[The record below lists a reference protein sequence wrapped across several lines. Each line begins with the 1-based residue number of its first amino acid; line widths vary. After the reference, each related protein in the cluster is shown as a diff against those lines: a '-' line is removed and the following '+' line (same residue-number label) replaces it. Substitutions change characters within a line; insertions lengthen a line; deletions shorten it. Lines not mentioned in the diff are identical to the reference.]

1 MFIKN
6 EIAFLL
12 LLQNIPKLRLY
23 FCSHNLKCIMI
34 MALQEEFELQ
44 GNWLFRRRSLLPL
57 VVLLAGVA
65 VSVFTIRMRGMW
77 FTSVFPYWQV
87 YEYLCLVVGLV
98 GMFVRF
104 YTVGHTPVGTSGRNT
119 QGQVADVLNTT
130 GIYSTV
136 RHPLYLGNFLMWL
149 GIALLTCNAGF
160 IATFILAYW
169 LYYERIMYAEEQ
181 FLRRKFG
188 DTYLR
193 WAERTPSFIPSF
205 KRFRPTD
212 LPFSWKK
219 VVKKEKN
226 GVFALFLLF
235 SLFDGIVAWQA
246 GVSPNFALLALT
258 AASGIGYLI
267 LKYVKKHTRLL
278 DERGR

>member
-1 MFIKN
+1 M
-6 EIAFLL
+6 L
-12 LLQNIPKLRLY
+12 
-23 FCSHNLKCIMI
+23 
-34 MALQEEFELQ
+34 
-44 GNWLFRRRSLLPL
+44 
-57 VVLLAGVA
+57 
-65 VSVFTIRMRGMW
+65 
-77 FTSVFPYWQV
+77 FTSVFPHWHL
-87 YEYLCLVVGLV
+87 YEYLCLAVSLSGTLV
-98 GMFVRF
+98 RI

-119 QGQVADVLNTT
+119 ANQVADVLNTT

-149 GIALLTCNAGF
+149 GIALLTCNVGF
-160 IATFILAYW
+160 VAVFVLAYW

-193 WAERTPSFIPSF
+193 WAERTPAFIPCL

-219 VVKKEKN
+219 VIKKEKN

-235 SLFDGIVAWQA
+235 NLFDGIVAWQTD
-246 GVSPNFALLALT
+246 VLPNYVLLALT
-258 AASGIGYLI
+258 VVSGISYLI
-267 LKYVKKHTRLL
+267 LKYIKKRTELL
-278 DERGR
+278 DEKER

>member
-1 MFIKN
+1 
-6 EIAFLL
+6 
-12 LLQNIPKLRLY
+12 
-23 FCSHNLKCIMI
+23 
-34 MALQEEFELQ
+34 MALQEELELQ

-57 VVLLAGVA
+57 VILLAGVA
-65 VSVFTIRMRGMW
+65 VAVFTIRIRGIW

-87 YEYLCLVVGLV
+87 YEYLCLSVSLSGT
-98 GMFVRF
+98 FVRF

-119 QGQVADVLNTT
+119 KGQVADVLNTT

-149 GIALLTCNAGF
+149 GIALLTCNEGF
-160 IATFILAYW
+160 IATFVLAYW

-188 DTYLR
+188 DVYLR

-205 KRFRPTD
+205 KRFIPTD

-219 VVKKEKN
+219 VIKKEKN

-235 SLFDGIVAWQA
+235 SLFDFIVAWQTNE
-246 GVSPNFALLALT
+246 SPNFVLLALT
-258 AASGIGYLI
+258 FASGISYLI
-267 LKYVKKHTRLL
+267 LKYIKKHTRLL

>member
-1 MFIKN
+1 
-6 EIAFLL
+6 
-12 LLQNIPKLRLY
+12 
-23 FCSHNLKCIMI
+23 
-34 MALQEEFELQ
+34 MALQEELEMQ

-57 VVLLAGVA
+57 VVLLAGVT
-65 VSVFTIRMRGMW
+65 VSVFTVRMRGML
-77 FTSVFPYWQV
+77 FISVFPYWHL
-87 YEYLCLVVGLV
+87 YEYLCLAVSLSGTLV
-98 GMFVRF
+98 RI

-119 QGQVADVLNTT
+119 ANQVADVLNTT

-149 GIALLTCNAGF
+149 GIALLTCNVGF
-160 IATFILAYW
+160 VVVFVLAYW

-181 FLRRKFG
+181 FLRRKFR

-193 WAERTPSFIPSF
+193 WAERTPAFIPCL

-219 VVKKEKN
+219 VIKKEKN

-235 SLFDGIVAWQA
+235 SLFDGIVAWQT
-246 GVSPNFALLALT
+246 GVLPNYVLLALT
-258 AASGIGYLI
+258 VVSGISYLI
-267 LKYVKKHTRLL
+267 LKYIKKRTELL
-278 DERGR
+278 DEKGR

>member
-1 MFIKN
+1 MT
-6 EIAFLL
+6 
-12 LLQNIPKLRLY
+12 
-23 FCSHNLKCIMI
+23 I
-34 MALQEEFELQ
+34 MALQEELEMQ

-57 VVLLAGVA
+57 AILLAGVA
-65 VSVFTIRMRGMW
+65 AAFFTIQFRGML
-77 FTSVFPYWQV
+77 FSFVFSHWHL
-87 YEYLCLVVGLV
+87 YEYLCLAVGLA
-98 GMFVRF
+98 GTLVRC

-149 GIALLTCNAGF
+149 GIALLTCNVGF
-160 IATFILAYW
+160 IAAFVLAYW

-188 DTYLR
+188 DAYLR
-193 WAERTPSFIPSF
+193 WAERTPAFIPCL
-205 KRFRPTD
+205 KRFRSNG

-235 SLFDGIVAWQA
+235 SLFDGIVAWQTD
-246 GVSPNFALLALT
+246 VLPNYVLLALT
-258 AASGIGYLI
+258 VGSGIGYLV
-267 LKYVKKHTRLL
+267 LKYIKKHTELL
-278 DERGR
+278 NEKGR